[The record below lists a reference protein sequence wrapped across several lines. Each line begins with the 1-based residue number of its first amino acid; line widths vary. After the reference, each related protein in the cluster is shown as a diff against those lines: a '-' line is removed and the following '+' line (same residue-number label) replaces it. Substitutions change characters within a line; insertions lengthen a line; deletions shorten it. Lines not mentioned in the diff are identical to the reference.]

1 MFSKDKTA
9 GRVVCLEDCGR
20 VHKGAIVPESNELYA
35 DVEAWIAE
43 GNTLAEF
50 DGYPD
55 VPMNEEQL
63 QDWRESAVVSRRQ
76 GKQQLLADG
85 LLSSIQPTIDAIS
98 DDTKR
103 AMVQIFWDDA
113 TEFERMSP
121 ELNQLGA
128 DLGLSDEQIDELFR
142 NASQR

>member
-9 GRVVCLEDCGR
+9 GRVVCLEDYGR
-20 VHKGAIVPESNELYA
+20 VKKGAIVPASNELYA
-35 DVEAWIAE
+35 DVEDWLAE
-43 GNTLAEF
+43 GNELAEF
-50 DGYPD
+50 DGYPEI
-55 VPMNEEQL
+55 PMSEEQL
-63 QDWRESAVVSRRQ
+63 QEWRESAVVTRRQ

-85 LLSSIQPTIDAIS
+85 LLVNVQPTIDAIS
-98 DDTKR
+98 DETQR
-103 AMVQIFWDDA
+103 GMVQIFWDDA
-113 TEFERMSP
+113 TEFERKSP

>member
-1 MFSKDKTA
+1 MFSKDKQS
-9 GRVVCLEDCGR
+9 GRAVCLESYGR

-35 DVEAWIAE
+35 DVEDWLNE
-43 GNTLAEF
+43 GNELAEF
-50 DGYPD
+50 DGYPEI
-55 VPMNEEQL
+55 PMTPEQL

-103 AMVQIFWDDA
+103 EMVQIFWDDA

-121 ELNQLGA
+121 ELNQIG
-128 DLGLSDEQIDELFR
+128 DDMGLSEADKDQLFR
-142 NASQR
+142 NASKR

>member
-1 MFSKDKTA
+1 MFSKDKIA
-9 GRVVCLEDCGR
+9 GRAVCLEDYGR

-63 QDWRESAVVSRRQ
+63 QDWRESAVVSPYQGLAALDHFGYLAQVEAIMTDPDTPKLTRLAFEHTNEWRR
-76 GKQQLLADG
+76 
-85 LLSSIQPTIDAIS
+85 LSTMMLDMIA
-98 DDTKR
+98 
-103 AMVQIFWDDA
+103 
-113 TEFERMSP
+113 
-121 ELNQLGA
+121 QLGISGEQA
-128 DLGLSDEQIDELFR
+128 DEMFR
-142 NASQR
+142 YAMNVEA